1 MFFFDPMWL
10 IIVGPA
16 ILLAFYAQA
25 KVKSTYKR
33 YSQVAASS
41 GLTARETARRILATL
56 PQPVAI
62 EAIQGKLTDHY
73 DPRQKV
79 LRLSQPESRSLADIG
94 IAAHEAGHALQD
106 AANYRPLVWRSAI
119 VPAANFG
126 SQLAFPLLLAGFF
139 IPKFFGPLML
149 LAILGYSLAVL
160 FSLVTLPVEF
170 NASRRAL
177 VLLRQSGAVSSDQE
191 LAAVGQ
197 VLNAAALTYVAAAAS
212 AVLNLLYFVMIFLGG
227 RRS

>member
-33 YSQVAASS
+33 YSQVEASS

-79 LRLSQPESRSLADIG
+79 LRLSQPESRALADIG

-106 AANYRPLVWRSAI
+106 ATNYRPLAWRSAI

-177 VLLRQSGAVSSDQE
+177 VLLRQSGAVTTNQE

-212 AVLNLLYFVMIFLGG
+212 AALNLLYFVMIFLGG
-227 RRS
+227 RRG

>member
-10 IIVGPA
+10 LIVGPA

-56 PQPVAI
+56 PQPVTI

-73 DPRQKV
+73 DPRHKV

-106 AANYRPLVWRSAI
+106 AANYRPLVWRSTI
-119 VPAANFG
+119 VPAANLG

-177 VLLRQSGAVSSDQE
+177 VLLRQSGAVVSQQE
-191 LAAVGQ
+191 LAAVGK

-212 AVLNLLYFVMIFLGG
+212 AALNLLYFVMIFLGG
-227 RRS
+227 RRG